1 MSFID
6 RAKNLLFAK
15 PNVAGVVTDGTI
27 NNNPVSLFN
36 EQAID
41 NIVAIGSRM
50 PDVDAVLRKA
60 GLTRRHL
67 DVLMYDDEIYQAI
80 ETRRDAL
87 LSTPLRI
94 EAGDDPNSK
103 IVEEEIRAIKQ
114 PAIFGAFGARL
125 YGHSIVE
132 AVYKKRID
140 GKIGYS
146 FLGEKPFEWF
156 EPKSDSKLIMFP
168 QTGALLNTNALGIEV
183 DQRYKFFLTRNN
195 PTYKNPYGDALLSR
209 LYWIWFMRFNGWNFW
224 AKALERFGTP
234 LLVGK
239 SANPKIMVEA
249 LLQAHNNAVIGID
262 KEDDVA
268 AVGVSGSTMGVA
280 FESFDNALVRR
291 TQKIVLGQTLT
302 SGTDGSTGSRAL
314 GQVHDAVRMDKRNSD
329 IKLITPTLQRMVDA
343 LCELNGFKPMQ
354 VVFGDEQ
361 GLEKDR
367 ATRDKDL
374 YAVGVRFDKGYFK
387 DNYDLRDEDFQLTS
401 EATGVGVSPNAQGQG
416 DAQTLPKGGA
426 GAKASKLA
434 SSLFAKPAAIFTP
447 AQQIIENLADGGLNN
462 AGGPIDSD
470 KLRSAI
476 LLATDPDDLA
486 TRLFALLG
494 QDVSE
499 KQFQKMLEQ
508 SLYAADVIGYVN
520 ADKGEQ

>member
-1 MSFID
+1 MSFIE
-6 RAKNLLFAK
+6 RAKNLFAK
-15 PNVAGVVTDGTI
+15 PSATGVVSDGTVS
-27 NNNPVSLFN
+27 NSPVSLFN

-41 NIVAIGSRM
+41 NIISVSSRM
-50 PDVDAVLRKA
+50 PDVDKVLQKA
-60 GLTRRHL
+60 GLNRRHL
-67 DVLMYDDEIYQAI
+67 ETLMYDDEIYQAI

-94 EAGDDPNSK
+94 EAGDDPNGL
-103 IVEEEIRAIKQ
+103 IIEEEIRNVKQ

-125 YGHSIVE
+125 YGHSIIE
-132 AVYKKRID
+132 SVYKKRDD

-156 EPKSDSKLIMFP
+156 EPKSDGRLIMFP
-168 QTGALLNTNALGIEV
+168 QSGSYLNNSASGVEV

-239 SANPKIMVEA
+239 SADPKLMVEA

-262 KEDDVA
+262 TDDEVA
-268 AVGVSGSTMGVA
+268 AVGVSGSTMGSA

-302 SGTDGSTGSRAL
+302 SGTDGGSGNRAL

-367 ATRDKDL
+367 AVRDKDL

-401 EATGVGVSPNAQGQG
+401 EALGVGNSPTAPARG
-416 DAQTLPKGGA
+416 DAQTSPTGSA
-426 GAKASKLA
+426 SAKASKIT
-434 SSLFAKPAAIFTP
+434 SSLFAKPDAKFTP
-447 AQQIIENLADGGLNN
+447 AQQIIENLADGGLND
-462 AGGPIDSD
+462 AGGPISPD

-476 LLATDPDDLA
+476 LLAIDPDDLA
-486 TRLFALLG
+486 NRLFALLG

-508 SLYAADVIGYVN
+508 SLYAADVIGYVS